1 MHLEGRKMKPFI
13 QRSSLCFIAV
23 AFLNLAF
30 LWGGL
35 FSGVRSEVKIVGPA
49 LPARAPDCQIEVLE
63 DSKPLDPH
71 AIVAQI
77 DVYVRRNKVTRGR
90 QGVFEEALPELKKQ
104 ACRVGADGIIVLR
117 QTVSH
122 NGEFKLLYVKSE
134 AFQYTGP
141 PAARKS
147 KGKPEEP

>member
-1 MHLEGRKMKPFI
+1 MKTSIHRIWP
-13 QRSSLCFIAV
+13 CFIA
-23 AFLNLAF
+23 ASFLNLAI

-49 LPARAPDCQIEVLE
+49 LAARPLDCEIEVLE
-63 DSKPLDPH
+63 DSKPLDPFET
-71 AIVAQI
+71 VAQI

-104 ACRVGADGIIVLR
+104 ACRVGADGVMVLR

-134 AFQYTGP
+134 AFHYTGA
-141 PAARKS
+141 PAARKG
-147 KGKPEEP
+147 KEKPEEKKH